1 MTNNIR
7 MDTNEREPVVY
18 RTVTGKG
25 LNIKEYYDYISWR
38 SSYKFFD
45 KKFSILGDSIST
57 LEKYNPKGYRVYY
70 SGDRCR
76 AADVFNAKDTWWGK
90 VICFLGGKLLE
101 NNSYSGSLVTKLPD
115 SSTTFPSACGN
126 ERTSMLHLRETKPD
140 VIIVNMG
147 TNDWLNNIGVYPE
160 DEQISSELYF
170 APAYDHMILR
180 LRRNYPD
187 AEIYCCTLCG
197 TYISSNKLF
206 YFQDNPLSNIM
217 TEYNEVIKNVAF
229 NRDCKI
235 IDLSSILYDTIDGVH
250 PNIDGMTSIA
260 SAVIRSMVDNAGIE
274 FLECYEDKHKY
285 KEISKTEEKSEVI
298 CVKCGRLDKIS
309 TKLPKLKIPPKPN
322 KEKHQEENTV
332 VTNEVEQLE
341 EITSLVNYIEQ
352 VENEKTT
359 LPEENN
365 QPDKTV
371 SVIDKCDRQEKV
383 TSLSDDGKQFED
395 KEIISLEED
404 NQSEETESPINES
417 EKRGEL
423 TEEARLSEIKS
434 NIIMYVNSG
443 FSENSYFEK
452 IIEHLKNVPLTFPV
466 EVNANVN
473 VNLAAIPS
481 SEIIING
488 DNAQV
493 KFFTIKSS
501 DNRDFVPTFT
511 SDFEGNKGPN
521 AYMVKLKP
529 EDYIPAIIDMNKDI
543 VINPFGCPLIISRDI
558 LKNRIL
564 FDLNL

>member
-1 MTNNIR
+1 MTNNIQ
-7 MDTNEREPVVY
+7 MDTNEEKSVVY

-25 LNIKEYYDYISWR
+25 LDIKEYYDYISWR

-76 AADVFNAKDTWWGK
+76 AANIFNAKDTWWGK

-101 NNSYSGSLVTKLPD
+101 NNSYSGSLVTKLPN
-115 SSTTFPSACGN
+115 SSATFPSACGN
-126 ERTSMLHLRETKPD
+126 ERTSMLHLGETKPD
-140 VIIVNMG
+140 VIIVNVG
-147 TNDWLNNIGVYPE
+147 TNDWLNNIEIYPE

-180 LRRNYPD
+180 LRRNYPN

-197 TYISSNKLF
+197 TYTSNNKLF

-217 TEYNEVIKNVAF
+217 AEYNEVIKNVAF

-235 IDLSSILYDTIDGVH
+235 IDLSNILYDTIDGVH

-285 KEISKTEEKSEVI
+285 REIRKTDEETEVI
-298 CVKCGRLDKIS
+298 CLKCGKLNKLN
-309 TKLPKLKIPPKPN
+309 TKLPMVKIPPRPN
-322 KEKHQEENTV
+322 KEKHQEGNV
-332 VTNEVEQLE
+332 VAVNEIEQLE
-341 EITSLVNYIEQ
+341 EITPLANDIEQ
-352 VENEKTT
+352 VENEKITSLEGNNQSDIT
-359 LPEENN
+359 ENN
-365 QPDKTV
+365 AINELKE
-371 SVIDKCDRQEKV
+371 QEKL
-383 TSLSDDGKQFED
+383 TPLSNNNKQFED
-395 KEIISLEED
+395 EEIISLEE
-404 NQSEETESPINES
+404 NQQEEIESPINEY
-417 EKRGEL
+417 EKQENL
-423 TEEARLSEIKS
+423 TQEVRLSEIKS

-452 IIEHLKNVPLTFPV
+452 IIEHLKNVSLTFPV
-466 EVNANVN
+466 EVNAN

-481 SEIIING
+481 SEIIVNG

-493 KFFTIKSS
+493 KLFTIKSS
-501 DNRDFVPTFT
+501 DNRDFVPAFT
-511 SDFEGNKGPN
+511 SDFEGSKGPN
-521 AYMVKLKP
+521 AYMVKLEP
-529 EDYIPAIIDMNKDI
+529 RDYIPAIIDMDKDI
-543 VINPFGCPLIISRDI
+543 VINPFGCPLVISRYV
-558 LKNRIL
+558 LKDMVL
-564 FDLNL
+564 SNLKP